1 MTEGNSV
8 TLKTGA
14 TEIQR
19 EDEVLWTFGPQ
30 DTAIAQIHRKA
41 GNISYADDERFS
53 DKLQL
58 DQQTGDL
65 TISDIRI
72 RISGD
77 YQMQITGSRATKI
90 KRFKLIVRGVWV
102 KYFKYPTVLSVNL
115 FIYSFETSLRSK
127 VGFEL
132 FICTYQHALLL
143 FLYEM
148 KWTH

>member
-30 DTAIAQIHRKA
+30 DMVIAQIHKKP

-77 YQMQITGSRATKI
+77 YQMQITGSRAKT
-90 KRFKLIVRGVWV
+90 KRFKVIVRGVWV
-102 KYFKYPTVLSVNL
+102 YYFKHLTVLSVNVL
-115 FIYSFETSLRSK
+115 ICSFYTSLRST
-127 VGFEL
+127 V
-132 FICTYQHALLL
+132 
-143 FLYEM
+143 
-148 KWTH
+148 